1 MDLGLKGANAL
12 VTGASRG
19 IGRAIA
25 EALAAE
31 GANVALCAR
40 GKESVDETVTALAA
54 MGVKATGSAFDVA
67 DADALKGWIAA
78 SAAELGGIDIFVA
91 NTSAGVGG
99 GEQAW
104 VNNLNVDL
112 FPLVRGVEAAQP
124 FLTESERAAIVVISS
139 TAAVETFGP
148 GATSYNALKAALITH
163 ASNLAHALAPNGIR
177 VNTVSPGP
185 IFIDGGSWDFIKQH
199 MTAMYDEAITAQPGG
214 RMGTAVEVANAVAF
228 LASPA
233 ASHIT
238 GVNLVVDGGFTKRV
252 NF

>member
-25 EALAAE
+25 EAFAAE
-31 GANVALCAR
+31 GANVAICAR
-40 GKESVDETVTALAA
+40 GKDGVDEAVAALSAK
-54 MGVKATGSAFDVA
+54 GVRSTGSAFDVS
-67 DADALKGWIAA
+67 DADALKGWVEAA
-78 SAAELGGIDIFVA
+78 AAELGGIDVFVA
-91 NTSAGVGG
+91 NTSASVGG

-104 VNNLNVDL
+104 LNNLNVDVL
-112 FPLVRGVEAAQP
+112 PLVRGLEAAQP
-124 FLTESERAAIVVISS
+124 FLAESARAAVVVISS
-139 TAAVETFGP
+139 TAALETFGP
-148 GATSYNALKAALITH
+148 GATSYNAIKAALITH
-163 ASNLAHALAPNGIR
+163 ASNLAQALGPKGIR

-185 IFIDGGSWDFIKQH
+185 IFIEGGSWDFIKQH
-199 MTAMYDEAITAQPGG
+199 MTQMYDAAVAAHPGG
-214 RMGTAVEVANAVAF
+214 RMGTAEEVANAVAF